1 MILLKTAVIPAV
13 MCLTLSAATALH
25 AQERMRTGMWEG
37 TVTAASGQS
46 ATRSYCFKPEDAAK
60 SNGSPAVVRAETEK
74 AMSKS
79 ACTLKDFNLDSN
91 TLTLTMLCAGPPP
104 TRRRS
109 SMAETASRQLRPT
122 QWVALLKSRR
132 SKAEEPEIAK
142 QGPSRADIRARIV
155 FCAIKQP
162 DGALSVSNT
171 SR

>member
-60 SNGSPAVVRAETEK
+60 SNGAPAVVRAETEK

-91 TLTLTMLCAGPPP
+91 TLTLTMLCAG
-104 TRRRS
+104 TTTHQETKFHGGDSFETTTTNTVGGIVKVSQIKGRRTGDCKAG
-109 SMAETASRQLRPT
+109 AE
-122 QWVALLKSRR
+122 
-132 SKAEEPEIAK
+132 
-142 QGPSRADIRARIV
+142 
-155 FCAIKQP
+155 
-162 DGALSVSNT
+162 
-171 SR
+171 

>member
-79 ACTLKDFNLDSN
+79 AVRSRISTWTVTL
-91 TLTLTMLCAGPPP
+91 
-104 TRRRS
+104 
-109 SMAETASRQLRPT
+109 
-122 QWVALLKSRR
+122 
-132 SKAEEPEIAK
+132 
-142 QGPSRADIRARIV
+142 
-155 FCAIKQP
+155 
-162 DGALSVSNT
+162 
-171 SR
+171 